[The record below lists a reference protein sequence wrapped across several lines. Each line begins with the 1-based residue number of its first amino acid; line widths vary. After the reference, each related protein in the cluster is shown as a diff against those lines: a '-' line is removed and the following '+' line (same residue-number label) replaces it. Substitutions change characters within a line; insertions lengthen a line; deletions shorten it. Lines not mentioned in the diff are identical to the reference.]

1 MNSSNNLFL
10 EDKVLSFKAFIFGTI
25 GRTLAERAVLEQ
37 LLELRTQC
45 HGVDHVSLVSV
56 LERLAQTYA
65 VSYAASDL
73 HQADELVQEAL
84 RILLLTSTRGA
95 NTFRAGKLIHARCEI
110 HQRLNQPVVALELGE
125 EALAIYNSTALASS
139 YRASLMHTLVY
150 LHNQVGVPERAE
162 RLAIEVR
169 SLDYVLS
176 SRSGRH
182 RY

>member
-10 EDKVLSFKAFIFGTI
+10 EDKVLSFKAFIFCTI

-73 HQADELVQEAL
+73 
-84 RILLLTSTRGA
+84 
-95 NTFRAGKLIHARCEI
+95 TFRAGKLIHARCEI